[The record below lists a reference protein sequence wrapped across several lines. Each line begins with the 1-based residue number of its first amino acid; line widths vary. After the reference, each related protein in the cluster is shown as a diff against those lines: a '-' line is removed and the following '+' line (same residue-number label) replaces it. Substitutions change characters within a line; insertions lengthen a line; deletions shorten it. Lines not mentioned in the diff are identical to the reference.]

1 MFLQTTGAGAIL
13 VSYVG
18 TFLALTVGYALTV
31 HVAARYVLGRTPV
44 KRAVLVGAVPALF
57 SLALQQ
63 YTAAIVLVLLAD
75 LAAIS
80 LVYRI
85 TWKRAVLVAVM
96 HYAVTIVATIALFNV
111 IRLFASAP
119 A

>member
-1 MFLQTTGAGAIL
+1 VFLQTATGGAL

-18 TFLALTVGYALTV
+18 TFLALTVGYAFTV

-44 KRAVLVGAVPALF
+44 RRALLVGAVPALF
-57 SLALQQ
+57 SLALQR
-63 YTAAIVLVLLAD
+63 YAAAIVLVLLVD

-85 TWKRAVLVAVM
+85 SWKRAVLVALM
-96 HYAVTIVATIALFNV
+96 HYAVTVVVTIALFNV

-119 A
+119 V